1 MRLVHHPHARAFLD
15 RALPWLLETEAENNL
30 ILGLALARREG
41 APPGEPPAWWG
52 TVEEESRILG
62 ATFRT
67 PPHMVG
73 LTRMPAGAVPLVA
86 RMAADAFPSVPGVV
100 GPSEATEAFARIW
113 EASHP
118 VRPRLEMRM
127 GIYSLEALVPPA
139 RKVPGS
145 MRLARADEVEAL
157 VPWMRGFEKDTGIF
171 STGADDVVRQLVAG
185 EGLYVWEVDGARV
198 SMAAVSGST
207 PHGARVG
214 YVYTPPELRGR
225 GYAAAVTSALSRTIL
240 DGGRRFAFLYT
251 NLADPVSNGIYRR
264 LGYVQ
269 VSDAAAWRFDE
280 A

>member
-1 MRLVHHPHARAFLD
+1 VRFVQHATAAAFLD

-41 APPGEPPAWWG
+41 DPPGEPPAWWG
-52 TVEEESRILG
+52 TLEEEGRILG

-100 GPSEATEAFARIW
+100 GPSEAAEAFARIW

-118 VRPRLEMRM
+118 VRSRLEMRM
-127 GIYSLEALVPPA
+127 GIYSLEELVPPG
-139 RKVPGS
+139 REVPGS
-145 MRLARADEVEAL
+145 MRLARSDEVGAL
-157 VPWMRGFEKDTGIF
+157 VPWMQGFEKDTGIF
-171 STGADDVVRQLVAG
+171 STGAEEVVRRLAEG
-185 EGLYVWEVDGARV
+185 GGLYLWEVDGAPV
-198 SMAAVSGST
+198 SMAAVSGAT

-225 GYAAAVTSALSRTIL
+225 GYAAAVTAALSRMIL
-240 DGGRRFAFLYT
+240 DGGKRFAFLYT

-269 VSDAAAWRFDE
+269 VSDAAAWRFD
-280 A
+280 AA